1 MALLSNRYRVLQQ
14 LGQGAYGETFLVED
28 THLPSNRR
36 CVLKQLKPATDR
48 TLQQELIERFKEE
61 AAILERL
68 GEQSPLGQ
76 IPKLF
81 AYFAEGGNFYLIQE
95 WVEGQTLIERIRK
108 TGRLSESEVVAMLV
122 GLLPVLQYVHSK
134 NIIHRDIKPSNIIF
148 RRRDRL
154 PVLIDFG
161 IARGVIG
168 AHEEA
173 TTRIGTPGYMPLEQA
188 AGRPVLASDL
198 FSLGM
203 TAICALTGIGPK
215 DLPTD
220 PQTGAVKWQS
230 FLSSVNPGLASV
242 LDRATRMYFTE
253 RFASAVEMLQ
263 AVQAVTVSGG
273 MPAVSGVVP
282 TDFVPQD
289 SIEQSFP
296 PASGYST
303 SALQMAALVPPTDQP
318 EAPTIV
324 RAKRIIIPIFNS
336 MVETLTGKGKRKN
349 PPEAGVIPPAQPA
362 GRIPVP
368 DVPREFKN
376 RLKMEF
382 VLIRTGTFMM
392 GSPETEAGRSRDE
405 RQQEVIISQPFYL
418 GVYPVTQE
426 EWKAVMGTAPSFF
439 KGNTRLPV
447 ESIGWEEVQEFLKRL
462 NKKERTSS
470 YRLPTESEWEY
481 ACRAG
486 TLGPYAG
493 TLELMGWYIDN
504 SSHRTHPVGQKLPND
519 WGLYDMHGNV
529 RELCQNALGTD
540 TTRTYRLSR
549 GGSWADI
556 APFCRS
562 AQSQVELPDCRTNR
576 LGFRVLKEVG

>member
-1 MALLSNRYRVLQQ
+1 MVLLSNRYRVLQQ

-36 CVLKQLKPATDR
+36 CVLKQLKPTTDQV
-48 TLQQELIERFKEE
+48 LQQELIERFKEE

-68 GEQSPLGQ
+68 GEQSPQGQ

-122 GLLPVLQYVHSK
+122 GLLPVLHYVHSK
-134 NIIHRDIKPSNIIF
+134 HIIHRDIKPSNIIF

-203 TAICALTGIGPK
+203 TAICALTGVGPK

-230 FLSSVNPGLASV
+230 FISSVDPGLASV

-253 RFASAVEMLQ
+253 RFASASEMLQ
-263 AVQAVTVSGG
+263 ALQAVTVSDG
-273 MPAVSGVVP
+273 MPVVAGVVP
-282 TDFVPQD
+282 TGLVSED
-289 SIEQSFP
+289 SAEPSFP
-296 PASGYST
+296 PASGYAT
-303 SALQMAALVPPTDQP
+303 SELQVAALVPPTDQP

-336 MVETLTGKGKRKN
+336 VVETLTGKGKRK
-349 PPEAGVIPPAQPA
+349 IPLEPGPVQPVLPT
-362 GRIPVP
+362 GRIPSP
-368 DVPREFKN
+368 TLPREIKN
-376 RLKMEF
+376 RFKMEF
-382 VLIRTGTFMM
+382 VLIRDGTFLM
-392 GSPETEAGRSRDE
+392 GSPETEPGHGRDE
-405 RQQEVIISQPFYL
+405 TQCEQVIDRPFYL
-418 GVYPVTQE
+418 GAYPVTQE
-426 EWKAVMGTAPSFF
+426 EWKAVMGTPPGGF
-439 KGNTRLPV
+439 KGEPRLPV
-447 ESIGWEEVQEFLKRL
+447 ESVSWEEVQEFLKRL
-462 NKKERTSS
+462 NKKEGTTA
-470 YRLPTESEWEY
+470 YRLPTETEWEY

-486 TLGPYAG
+486 STGPYAG
-493 TLELMGWYIDN
+493 TLDLMAWYADN
-504 SSHRTHPVGQKLPND
+504 SGQRTHPVGQKLPND
-519 WGLYDMHGNV
+519 WGLYDLHGNV

-549 GGSWADI
+549 GGSWADM
-556 APFCRS
+556 ASFCRS
-562 AQSQVELPDCRTNR
+562 AQSHVELPDCRSNR
-576 LGFRVLKEVG
+576 LGFRVLKKVG